1 MDAGILQTYSS
12 GIINP
17 TAGECSKTQL
27 DHAINIVGW
36 GVEGATTYW
45 KVRNSW
51 GTGWGEEGYF
61 RIIRGKGACGLNS
74 AVVYPIVA

>member
-1 MDAGILQTYSS
+1 MQSYSS
-12 GIINP
+12 GIIDP
-17 TAGECSKTQL
+17 TAAQCTTNL
-27 DHAINIVGW
+27 DHAIVIVGW
-36 GVEGATTYW
+36 GVEGATKYW